1 MNKPTF
7 NHLTLPQ
14 GYQLGDYII
23 LDLLGQGGF
32 GIAYLAQDIHLQNQV
47 VIKEY
52 FPSDLASRDGQTVSA
67 LGTNGQIDYE
77 KGMARFLE
85 EGRALARF
93 NHPAVVRILKYFQ
106 QNNTAYLVMEF
117 IDGEPLDS
125 YLKRKHTLT
134 PEVVEHLAKELL
146 DGLEV
151 VHQHGLIHRDIK
163 PANIMLRPGGKP
175 VLIDFGAA
183 KEELAEKSHSVVV
196 TPGYGALEQYSSKA
210 KLAPATDLY
219 AFGATLYKCLTAQ
232 TPEESSARVLD
243 DTHIPVNQL
252 PIAQQCSPGLV
263 ALIDQCM
270 HLKGIDRPQNAQ
282 LAKVLLTETGSENR
296 TPPQPL
302 KNDSAVLDAM
312 IEMAG
317 SDGIITQQEIN
328 LIITKAQTLG
338 VDVVV
343 IRNIIDR
350 LAGAKGWRIEPE
362 NSNPKQTKTD
372 AEKNESSK
380 NAQSKPKAKAARPVE
395 NISAPLISN
404 RYHDHND
411 GTVTDTHT
419 GLMWMRYSIG
429 QEWYGQIC
437 TGEAIEHNWTAATLI
452 PKGGFFRRF
461 SFADYS
467 DWRLPSIQ
475 ELHTLVYCSSGQ
487 QRGFHLDSNGRLLEV
502 HDIIQNGR
510 CEGDYQTPT
519 INPLA
524 FPATPASWFWSSSPI
539 SDSNY
544 RAWGVRSSAW
554 GVSFCSGHVSN
565 LNKSD
570 KCFVRLV
577 RTAHRN

>member
-1 MNKPTF
+1 MGKFSF
-7 NHLTLPQ
+7 NHRTLPQ
-14 GYQLGDYII
+14 GYQLGDYVIQ
-23 LDLLGQGGF
+23 DLLGQGGF

-77 KGMARFLE
+77 RGMARFLE

-219 AFGATLYKCLTAQ
+219 AVGATLYKCLTAQ
-232 TPEESSARVLD
+232 TPEEATARVID

-252 PIAQQCSPGLV
+252 PIAQQCPPGLV

-270 HLKGIDRPQNAQ
+270 QLKEKERPQSAQ
-282 LAKVLLTETGSENR
+282 EAKSMLVEIPEHPLRQPPEPKLESNEKALKSNKTSKAPIIGIVVIALILGGGYVYQQHHAEKQSLLTQPKAPEDIIEPQNQAQPDTLLGGRYLDNQDGTITDTITNLTWMRCSLGQTWTGETCLG
-296 TPPQPL
+296 
-302 KNDSAVLDAM
+302 DAL
-312 IEMAG
+312 ELNWSQASSLG
-317 SDGIITQQEIN
+317 E
-328 LIITKAQTLG
+328 QTT
-338 VDVVV
+338 
-343 IRNIIDR
+343 
-350 LAGAKGWRIEPE
+350 LAGY
-362 NSNPKQTKTD
+362 D
-372 AEKNESSK
+372 
-380 NAQSKPKAKAARPVE
+380 
-395 NISAPLISN
+395 
-404 RYHDHND
+404 
-411 GTVTDTHT
+411 
-419 GLMWMRYSIG
+419 
-429 QEWYGQIC
+429 
-437 TGEAIEHNWTAATLI
+437 
-452 PKGGFFRRF
+452 
-461 SFADYS
+461 
-467 DWRLPSIQ
+467 DWRLPNLD
-475 ELHTLVYCSSGQ
+475 ELYTLVYCSSNSRRENQ
-487 QRGFHLDSNGRLLEV
+487 LDLLGRAVREGNY
-502 HDIIQNGR
+502 QNWLDGR
-510 CEGDYQTPT
+510 CDGVFQSPT
-519 INPLA
+519 IYLQA
-524 FPATPASWFWSSSPI
+524 FLEALPSEYWTGSAYPDSADSLWIVDF
-539 SDSNY
+539 SDGSTSTDYWRN
-544 RAWGVRSSAW
+544 
-554 GVSFCSGHVSN
+554 N
-565 LNKSD
+565 LR
-570 KCFVRLV
+570 VRLV
-577 RTAHRN
+577 RSL